1 MAETEDAAI
10 EAAERGAEAVNTSP
24 GSIMTLGA
32 GFVFGYGNVGP
43 DSQIVYSS
51 GQNIQSKKSGLDG
64 AWVRIM

>member
-1 MAETEDAAI
+1 LLQRLPKSFETVMPSTRFGNPAI
-10 EAAERGAEAVNTSP
+10 
-24 GSIMTLGA
+24 
-32 GFVFGYGNVGP
+32 FGISQDLLSRMRFWSLGP